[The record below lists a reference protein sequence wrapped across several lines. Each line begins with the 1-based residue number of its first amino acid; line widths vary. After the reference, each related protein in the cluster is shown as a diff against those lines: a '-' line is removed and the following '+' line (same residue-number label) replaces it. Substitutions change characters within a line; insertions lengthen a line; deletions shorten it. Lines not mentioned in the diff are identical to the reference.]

1 MNKVYLR
8 NQAILQA
15 REEGKTFQQIADE
28 FHLTRSRVQ
37 QITKAGHALGK
48 TASLLSD
55 SDELMPATRALLAR
69 HGYST
74 RPAVIQAVQNGLLH
88 AGCFFGMG
96 EKRFLE
102 IQKWCE

>member
-1 MNKVYLR
+1 MESNHSR
-8 NQAILQA
+8 NIYILQA
-15 REEGKTFQQIADE
+15 KQAGKTLQELADE
-28 FHLTRSRVQ
+28 LHLTRSRIH
-37 QITKAGHALGK
+37 QIVRAGHPQGK
-48 TASLLSD
+48 TALLLAGS
-55 SDELMPATRALLAR
+55 EALMPTTRALLAR

-74 RPAVIQAVQNGLLH
+74 RPAVIQAVQNGVLH